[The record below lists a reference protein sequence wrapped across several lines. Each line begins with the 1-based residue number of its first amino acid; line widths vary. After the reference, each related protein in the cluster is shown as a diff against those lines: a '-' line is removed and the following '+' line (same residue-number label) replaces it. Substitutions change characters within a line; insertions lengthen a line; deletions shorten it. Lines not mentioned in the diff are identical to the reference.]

1 MTPDLSSAT
10 SVDPSSITVT
20 DESAVK
26 RAVRAAMLGNAMEW
40 FDFGVFAYLAAT
52 LGRVFFPGASTS
64 AQLIF
69 TFGTFA
75 AAFLVRPLGG
85 MFFGPLGD
93 RIGRKKVLATTMIMM
108 SLSTFGMGLI
118 PSYTVIGVFAP
129 VLLIALRMLQGF
141 STGGEY
147 GGATTFIA
155 EYAPDKRRGY
165 FGSFLEFGTL
175 IGYIAAAGLVTIIQ
189 LSVTQDSLDSWAW
202 RIPFLIGGPL
212 GMVGLYLRL
221 RLEETPA
228 FQAMEATKAAAP
240 ESDGEPATARLR
252 DTVRGQWRPMLLCIG
267 LVLVFNVTDYM
278 LLSYMPTYL
287 SSTLG
292 YDEVHSLVV
301 IIVVMVL
308 MMFGLT
314 RLGSLSDRVGR
325 KPLLLGSCAGFVVLS
340 LPAFL
345 LVKQGSLVAVFLG
358 LAILGALLM
367 VLLAV
372 MPSTLPA
379 LFPTGVRYGALA
391 IGFNVSVSLFGGTTP
406 LVTESL
412 QSYFDS
418 DLVAPYYLMLAGVI
432 GFVSVWLIR
441 ESANKPLPG
450 SAPAVATEQEKHELV
465 SAGR

>member
-1 MTPDLSSAT
+1 MTT
-10 SVDPSSITVT
+10 EQTVHDPSLITVT
-20 DESAVK
+20 DEPAVR

-108 SLSTFGMGLI
+108 SASTFGMGLI
-118 PSYTVIGVFAP
+118 PSYSAIGVFAP

-165 FGSFLEFGTL
+165 FGSFLELGTL

-212 GMVGLYLRL
+212 GLVGLYLRL

-228 FQAMEATKAAAP
+228 FQAMETTNAAS
-240 ESDGEPATARLR
+240 SDDEPAAQRLR
-252 DTVRGQWRPMLLCIG
+252 DTVLGQWRPMLLCIG

-345 LVKQGSLVAVFLG
+345 LVKQGSFVAVFLG

-412 QSYFDS
+412 QSAFNS
-418 DLVAPYYLMLAGVI
+418 DLVAPYYLVLAGVI
-432 GFVSVWLIR
+432 GFVSVWLVR

-450 SAPAVATEQEKHELV
+450 SAPAVGTEEEKRELV
-465 SAGR
+465 AAR